1 MTVTK
6 LLALLEQCDLSADV
20 RLVAPA
26 PPNGFLSFEVGTV
39 DMVNEGDGSV
49 LVFVTPQGEPVAMPE
64 GLTEAL
70 GLKFAE

>member
-26 PPNGFLSFEVGTV
+26 PPKRVP
-39 DMVNEGDGSV
+39 V
-49 LVFVTPQGEPVAMPE
+49 LRGWDRGHGQRR
-64 GLTEAL
+64 
-70 GLKFAE
+70 